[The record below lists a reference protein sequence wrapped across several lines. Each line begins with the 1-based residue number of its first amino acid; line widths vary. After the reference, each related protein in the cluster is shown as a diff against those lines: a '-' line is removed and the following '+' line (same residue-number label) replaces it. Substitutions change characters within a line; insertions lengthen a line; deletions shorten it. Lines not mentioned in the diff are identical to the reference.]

1 MKYFAKLGLGNKVVG
16 FTHIR
21 DSDAP
26 TEEKG
31 IEYLNKLHG
40 YPFWKGY
47 VKDGSIKKHS
57 ATMGFTYDENRDAF
71 IDKKPY
77 ASWVINESTCQWEAP
92 VAYPADG
99 SVDKRYAWNEETT
112 NWDERT

>member
-16 FTHIR
+16 FTHIN

-71 IDKKPY
+71 IGKKPHG
-77 ASWVINESTCQWEAP
+77 SWILDETTCRWDPPTPYPDDGGIYRWEESTLSWIE
-92 VAYPADG
+92 
-99 SVDKRYAWNEETT
+99 
-112 NWDERT
+112 